1 MIDQASGLLP
11 GLAIGALTSNLAMP
25 SRNKEGRTPLSTLL
39 DLVSLGLVAAASIII
54 FGIASFA
61 LLYTSE
67 GMSRGSGIR
76 DRGVEV
82 KPSHSGVFPYTHAY
96 PPLLPE
102 ETELPGAAGEATL
115 STSPP
120 GSPAGRDMQTPEVS
134 RAQPVSEP
142 LPPGASEGSATQ
154 DASLRGTVLTRPSE
168 VSEAQTVSEPLPPGP
183 SEGSVMQDASLSG
196 TVLTRPSE
204 VTEAQPVSEL
214 LPPGASEGSATQD
227 ASLSG
232 TVLTRPSEV
241 SEAQPV
247 SEQLPPGASEGS
259 AMQNASLIG
268 TVLTRPPEVI
278 GAQPVSEQLPPG
290 ASEGSA
296 TQDASL
302 SGTVLTRPSEVTEV
316 QAVSEQLPPGASEGS
331 ATQDASLSGTVL
343 TRPSEVREAQAVSEP
358 LPPGASEGSAM
369 QDASLGGT
377 VMTRPPEVIGA
388 QPVSEPLPPGASEGA
403 TADASLIGT
412 VPTPPIP
419 AEKRDPV
426 FREMHQSVHLG
437 GDNAASHEKIPIKH
451 MQQGQSHDHY
461 FSTNAA
467 FWMYR
472 LRKECGPI
480 KYPALHGDCVRSF
493 KAQYPIGYA
502 SPARPHQKS

>member
-1 MIDQASGLLP
+1 MSDNDRSSLGLLP

-214 LPPGASEGSATQD
+214 LS
-227 ASLSG
+227 
-232 TVLTRPSEV
+232 
-241 SEAQPV
+241 
-247 SEQLPPGASEGS
+247 
-259 AMQNASLIG
+259 
-268 TVLTRPPEVI
+268 
-278 GAQPVSEQLPPG
+278 
-290 ASEGSA
+290 
-296 TQDASL
+296 
-302 SGTVLTRPSEVTEV
+302 
-316 QAVSEQLPPGASEGS
+316 PGASEGS

>member
-1 MIDQASGLLP
+1 MSDNDRSSLGLLP
-11 GLAIGALTSNLAMP
+11 GLAIGALTSNSAMP
-25 SRNKEGRTPLSTLL
+25 SRTEEPRATLSTH
-39 DLVSLGLVAAASIII
+39 LVALGLVAATTIII
-54 FGIASFA
+54 FGIASFS

-67 GMSRGSGIR
+67 GMPRGSGIR

-82 KPSHSGVFPYTHAY
+82 KPVRSGVFPYTHANR
-96 PPLLPE
+96 PPLPAE
-102 ETELPGAAGEATL
+102 AELPGPAAEATL

-120 GSPAGRDMQTPEVS
+120 GSPAARDMQTPEVS

-142 LPPGASEGSATQ
+142 LPLGASEGSAMP
-154 DASLRGTVLTRPSE
+154 DASPSGTVLTRPPE
-168 VSEAQTVSEPLPPGP
+168 VREAQPVSEPLPPGA
-183 SEGSVMQDASLSG
+183 SDGSAMQDASLS
-196 TVLTRPSE
+196 
-204 VTEAQPVSEL
+204 
-214 LPPGASEGSATQD
+214 
-227 ASLSG
+227 
-232 TVLTRPSEV
+232 
-241 SEAQPV
+241 
-247 SEQLPPGASEGS
+247 
-259 AMQNASLIG
+259 G

-278 GAQPVSEQLPPG
+278 GAQP
-290 ASEGSA
+290 
-296 TQDASL
+296 
-302 SGTVLTRPSEVTEV
+302 
-316 QAVSEQLPPGASEGS
+316 VSEQLPPGASEGS

-369 QDASLGGT
+369 QDASLSGT
-377 VMTRPPEVIGA
+377 VMTRPPEVIGV
-388 QPVSEPLPPGASEGA
+388 QPVSEPLPPGASEGSA

-426 FREMHQSVHLG
+426 FREMHQSVNLG

-467 FWMYR
+467 FWRYR

-493 KAQYPIGYA
+493 KAQYPIRYA
-502 SPARPHQKS
+502 SPARTHQNS

>member
-1 MIDQASGLLP
+1 MSDNDRSSLGLLP

-204 VTEAQPVSEL
+204 VTEAQPVSE
-214 LPPGASEGSATQD
+214 
-227 ASLSG
+227 
-232 TVLTRPSEV
+232 
-241 SEAQPV
+241 
-247 SEQLPPGASEGS
+247 QLPPGASEGS

-302 SGTVLTRPSEVTEV
+302 SGTVLTRPSEV
-316 QAVSEQLPPGASEGS
+316 
-331 ATQDASLSGTVL
+331 
-343 TRPSEVREAQAVSEP
+343 REAQAVSEP
-358 LPPGASEGSAM
+358 LPPGASEGSVM

-388 QPVSEPLPPGASEGA
+388 QPVSEPLPPGASEGSA

-419 AEKRDPV
+419 AEKRDLV

>member
-1 MIDQASGLLP
+1 
-11 GLAIGALTSNLAMP
+11 
-25 SRNKEGRTPLSTLL
+25 
-39 DLVSLGLVAAASIII
+39 
-54 FGIASFA
+54 
-61 LLYTSE
+61 
-67 GMSRGSGIR
+67 
-76 DRGVEV
+76 
-82 KPSHSGVFPYTHAY
+82 
-96 PPLLPE
+96 
-102 ETELPGAAGEATL
+102 
-115 STSPP
+115 
-120 GSPAGRDMQTPEVS
+120 MQTPEVS

-204 VTEAQPVSEL
+204 V
-214 LPPGASEGSATQD
+214 
-227 ASLSG
+227 
-232 TVLTRPSEV
+232 

-278 GAQPVSEQLPPG
+278 GAQPVSE
-290 ASEGSA
+290 
-296 TQDASL
+296 
-302 SGTVLTRPSEVTEV
+302 
-316 QAVSEQLPPGASEGS
+316 
-331 ATQDASLSGTVL
+331 
-343 TRPSEVREAQAVSEP
+343 P
-358 LPPGASEGSAM
+358 LPPGASEGS
-369 QDASLGGT
+369 
-377 VMTRPPEVIGA
+377 
-388 QPVSEPLPPGASEGA
+388 A

>member
-1 MIDQASGLLP
+1 MSDNDRSSLGLLP

-204 VTEAQPVSEL
+204 VREAQAVPEP
-214 LPPGASEGSATQD
+214 LPPGPSEGSVMQD
-227 ASLSG
+227 ASLS
-232 TVLTRPSEV
+232 R
-241 SEAQPV
+241 
-247 SEQLPPGASEGS
+247 
-259 AMQNASLIG
+259 
-268 TVLTRPPEVI
+268 TVLTRPPEVRET
-278 GAQPVSEQLPPG
+278 QSVSK
-290 ASEGSA
+290 
-296 TQDASL
+296 
-302 SGTVLTRPSEVTEV
+302 
-316 QAVSEQLPPGASEGS
+316 
-331 ATQDASLSGTVL
+331 
-343 TRPSEVREAQAVSEP
+343 P

-369 QDASLGGT
+369 QDASLSGT

-388 QPVSEPLPPGASEGA
+388 QAVSESLPPGASEGSA

-412 VPTPPIP
+412 VPTPP

-426 FREMHQSVHLG
+426 FREMHQSVNLG
-437 GDNAASHEKIPIKH
+437 GDNAASHEEIPIKH
-451 MQQGQSHDHY
+451 MQQGQSYDHY

-467 FWMYR
+467 FWRYR

>member
-1 MIDQASGLLP
+1 MSDNDRSSLGLLP

-204 VTEAQPVSEL
+204 VTEAQPVSE
-214 LPPGASEGSATQD
+214 
-227 ASLSG
+227 
-232 TVLTRPSEV
+232 
-241 SEAQPV
+241 
-247 SEQLPPGASEGS
+247 
-259 AMQNASLIG
+259 
-268 TVLTRPPEVI
+268 
-278 GAQPVSEQLPPG
+278 
-290 ASEGSA
+290 
-296 TQDASL
+296 
-302 SGTVLTRPSEVTEV
+302 
-316 QAVSEQLPPGASEGS
+316 QLPPGASEGS

>member
-204 VTEAQPVSEL
+204 VTEAQPVSE
-214 LPPGASEGSATQD
+214 
-227 ASLSG
+227 
-232 TVLTRPSEV
+232 
-241 SEAQPV
+241 
-247 SEQLPPGASEGS
+247 
-259 AMQNASLIG
+259 
-268 TVLTRPPEVI
+268 
-278 GAQPVSEQLPPG
+278 
-290 ASEGSA
+290 
-296 TQDASL
+296 
-302 SGTVLTRPSEVTEV
+302 
-316 QAVSEQLPPGASEGS
+316 QLPPGASEGS

-437 GDNAASHEKIPIKH
+437 GDNAASHEKIPIKD

>member
-1 MIDQASGLLP
+1 MSDNDRSSLGLLP
-11 GLAIGALTSNLAMP
+11 GLAIGALTSNSAMP
-25 SRNKEGRTPLSTLL
+25 SRTEEPRATLSTH
-39 DLVSLGLVAAASIII
+39 LVALGLVAAATIII
-54 FGIASFA
+54 FGIASFS

-67 GMSRGSGIR
+67 GVPRGSGIR

-82 KPSHSGVFPYTHAY
+82 KPVRSGVFPYTHANR
-96 PPLLPE
+96 PPLPAE
-102 ETELPGAAGEATL
+102 AELPGPAAEATL

-120 GSPAGRDMQTPEVS
+120 GSPAARDMQTPEVS

-142 LPPGASEGSATQ
+142 LPLGASEGSAMPE
-154 DASLRGTVLTRPSE
+154 ASP
-168 VSEAQTVSEPLPPGP
+168 
-183 SEGSVMQDASLSG
+183 SG
-196 TVLTRPSE
+196 TV
-204 VTEAQPVSEL
+204 AQPVCE
-214 LPPGASEGSATQD
+214 P
-227 ASLSG
+227 
-232 TVLTRPSEV
+232 
-241 SEAQPV
+241 
-247 SEQLPPGASEGS
+247 LPPGASEGS
-259 AMQNASLIG
+259 AMQDASLSG

-302 SGTVLTRPSEVTEV
+302 SGTV
-316 QAVSEQLPPGASEGS
+316 
-331 ATQDASLSGTVL
+331 
-343 TRPSEVREAQAVSEP
+343 
-358 LPPGASEGSAM
+358 
-369 QDASLGGT
+369 
-377 VMTRPPEVIGA
+377 MTRPPEVIGA
-388 QPVSEPLPPGASEGA
+388 QPVSEPLPPGASEGSA

-426 FREMHQSVHLG
+426 FREMHQSVNLG

-451 MQQGQSHDHY
+451 MQQGQSHNHY

-467 FWMYR
+467 FWRYR

-493 KAQYPIGYA
+493 KAQYPIRYA
-502 SPARPHQKS
+502 PSPREGEGLGIILARGAVCVFAAALPTTLPRNRLYVTRRPYPT

>member
-1 MIDQASGLLP
+1 MSDNDRSSLGLLP

-204 VTEAQPVSEL
+204 VREA
-214 LPPGASEGSATQD
+214 
-227 ASLSG
+227 
-232 TVLTRPSEV
+232 
-241 SEAQPV
+241 
-247 SEQLPPGASEGS
+247 
-259 AMQNASLIG
+259 
-268 TVLTRPPEVI
+268 
-278 GAQPVSEQLPPG
+278 
-290 ASEGSA
+290 
-296 TQDASL
+296 
-302 SGTVLTRPSEVTEV
+302 

-426 FREMHQSVHLG
+426 FREMHQSVNLG

-493 KAQYPIGYA
+493 KAQYLIRYA
-502 SPARPHQKS
+502 SPARTHQKS

>member
-1 MIDQASGLLP
+1 MSDNDRSSLGLLP

-82 KPSHSGVFPYTHAY
+82 KPSHSGVFPYTRAY

-204 VTEAQPVSEL
+204 VTEAQP
-214 LPPGASEGSATQD
+214 
-227 ASLSG
+227 
-232 TVLTRPSEV
+232 
-241 SEAQPV
+241 
-247 SEQLPPGASEGS
+247 
-259 AMQNASLIG
+259 
-268 TVLTRPPEVI
+268 
-278 GAQPVSEQLPPG
+278 
-290 ASEGSA
+290 
-296 TQDASL
+296 
-302 SGTVLTRPSEVTEV
+302 
-316 QAVSEQLPPGASEGS
+316 VSEQLPPGASEGS

>member
-1 MIDQASGLLP
+1 MSDNDRSSLGLLP

-82 KPSHSGVFPYTHAY
+82 KPSHSGVFPYTRAY

-102 ETELPGAAGEATL
+102 ETELPGAAGETTL

-168 VSEAQTVSEPLPPGP
+168 VSEAQAVSEPL
-183 SEGSVMQDASLSG
+183 Q
-196 TVLTRPSE
+196 
-204 VTEAQPVSEL
+204 
-214 LPPGASEGSATQD
+214 
-227 ASLSG
+227 
-232 TVLTRPSEV
+232 
-241 SEAQPV
+241 
-247 SEQLPPGASEGS
+247 PGASEGS

-278 GAQPVSEQLPPG
+278 GAQPVSE
-290 ASEGSA
+290 
-296 TQDASL
+296 
-302 SGTVLTRPSEVTEV
+302 
-316 QAVSEQLPPGASEGS
+316 
-331 ATQDASLSGTVL
+331 
-343 TRPSEVREAQAVSEP
+343 P
-358 LPPGASEGSAM
+358 LPPGASEGS
-369 QDASLGGT
+369 
-377 VMTRPPEVIGA
+377 
-388 QPVSEPLPPGASEGA
+388 A

-419 AEKRDPV
+419 AEKRDQV

>member
-1 MIDQASGLLP
+1 MSDNDRSSLGLLP

-204 VTEAQPVSEL
+204 VTEAQPVSEQ

-241 SEAQPV
+241 SEPQPV

-278 GAQPVSEQLPPG
+278 GAQP
-290 ASEGSA
+290 
-296 TQDASL
+296 
-302 SGTVLTRPSEVTEV
+302 
-316 QAVSEQLPPGASEGS
+316 VSEQLPPGASEGS

>member
-1 MIDQASGLLP
+1 MSDNDRSSLGLLP

-142 LPPGASEGSATQ
+142 
-154 DASLRGTVLTRPSE
+154 
-168 VSEAQTVSEPLPPGP
+168 
-183 SEGSVMQDASLSG
+183 
-196 TVLTRPSE
+196 
-204 VTEAQPVSEL
+204 
-214 LPPGASEGSATQD
+214 
-227 ASLSG
+227 
-232 TVLTRPSEV
+232 
-241 SEAQPV
+241 
-247 SEQLPPGASEGS
+247 
-259 AMQNASLIG
+259 
-268 TVLTRPPEVI
+268 
-278 GAQPVSEQLPPG
+278 
-290 ASEGSA
+290 
-296 TQDASL
+296 
-302 SGTVLTRPSEVTEV
+302 
-316 QAVSEQLPPGASEGS
+316 LPPGASEGS